1 MREYLEIGSTPAGEA
16 CVQVGDPTYFS
27 RYRKE
32 CQAFINQLRRQL
44 GPEPEGATLT
54 IKGFPHDFGTYH
66 EVVCRYDDRY
76 PDSVQYAYDCEAKA
90 PEYWDEDAKI
100 ELGMK

>member
-1 MREYLEIGSTPAGEA
+1 MRDYLEIGSTPAGED
-16 CVQVGDPTYFS
+16 CVQVGSPEYAS

-44 GPEPEGATLT
+44 GPEPEGAVLCV
-54 IKGFPHDFGTYH
+54 KGFPHDFGTYH

-76 PDSVQYAYDCEAKA
+76 PESVQYAFDCESKA
-90 PEYWDEDAKI
+90 PEYWDHAAKV
-100 ELGMK
+100 ELGMA